1 MATILVFHNEVA
13 FKFFHHSWVYKIFP
27 EIILR
32 IFLLQFSLLCT
43 TKKFFTNALQIR
55 ISWTFHTYL
64 VFRYWESF
72 SNVSFIPFFVFGFLA
87 LLATITKILF
97 NLCLHF
103 PRQDGQDWKK
113 TGKKITQLKWLKYQK
128 PKQEN
133 MGWMKHNMYWYII
146 LNLSIVL
153 GVHKNSVVC
162 VLH

>member
-87 LLATITKILF
+87 LLAKITKIQKYYVIFAYMLQGKIGKTEK
-97 NLCLHF
+97 NLKENHATKVTKI
-103 PRQDGQDWKK
+103 PK
-113 TGKKITQLKWLKYQK
+113 TKTRKYGMN
-128 PKQEN
+128 ET
-133 MGWMKHNMYWYII
+133 
-146 LNLSIVL
+146 
-153 GVHKNSVVC
+153 
-162 VLH
+162 